1 MFTVGPSE
9 GVIGGDARPVRR
21 QLFETVGGRID
32 PKRYEGWRTRLA
44 EINREKQSAQEA
56 RLSNDQVPIHPLRL
70 CKEVRDFM
78 DRDAILV
85 VDGQE
90 ILNFGRQAIPTF
102 APGAR
107 LNSGTFG
114 TMGVGLPFGI
124 GAKAARSEEHTSGL
138 QSLMRISYAVFCL
151 KKKKNT

>member
-1 MFTVGPSE
+1 MRIDIDPEEIACRRVDVGI
-9 GVIGGDARPVRR
+9 VGDARTILR
-21 QLFETVGGRID
+21 QLGESLDGRID

-56 RLSNDQVPIHPLRL
+56 RLSNDQVPLDPLRL

-90 ILNFGRQAIPTF
+90 ILKDRKST
-102 APGAR
+102 R
-107 LNSGTFG
+107 LNS
-114 TMGVGLPFGI
+114 I
-124 GAKAARSEEHTSGL
+124 HYSES
-138 QSLMRISYAVFCL
+138 R
-151 KKKKNT
+151 